1 MPEVGRASFQNGA
14 LLRLRVKSNGRMM
27 QGAFSQVN
35 YWDRVAHEKRF
46 SHPLRLDWLA
56 RYSDQKARILDYG
69 CGYGRTLAEL
79 SRAGYQNVIGS
90 DFSEAMLGRARRE
103 VPHSM
108 LVRTDGS
115 ALPIKSESIDAVL
128 LFAVLTCIPDDN
140 GQRALLNEVERV
152 LRPSGLLYISDLL
165 VNDDLRNRK
174 RYERYAKKY
183 KCYGVFE
190 LPEGV
195 VVRHHRKEWIDEV
208 TDSFKQLEHET
219 FTVTT
224 MNGNPSSAF
233 QYLGRKSDSP
243 TQRLR

>member
-1 MPEVGRASFQNGA
+1 MPEVGWASFQDDA

-56 RYSDQKARILDYG
+56 RYSNQQARILDYG
-69 CGYGRTLAEL
+69 CGYGRTLEGL
-79 SRAGYQNVIGS
+79 SSAGYVSVVGT
-90 DFSEAMLGRARRE
+90 DFSKAMLQRARRE
-103 VPHSM
+103 VPDSK
-108 LVRTDGS
+108 LIRNDGA
-115 ALPIKSESIDAVL
+115 ALPIKSESFDAVL
-128 LFAVLTCIPDDN
+128 LLAVLTCMPDDN
-140 GQRALLNEVERV
+140 DQRILLREVERV
-152 LRPSGLLYISDLL
+152 LRPGGLLYISDLL
-165 VNDDLRNRK
+165 INNDARSRE
-174 RYERYAKKY
+174 RYERDAERY

-195 VVRHHRKEWIDEV
+195 VVRHHRKEWIAEV
-208 TDSFKQLEHET
+208 TRSFRQLEHEP

-233 QYLGRKSDSP
+233 QYLGRKSV
-243 TQRLR
+243 